1 MYIRVY
7 NNELI
12 RVYMGEDLYSSEVI
26 GKIKGKNSAGV
37 TIQDKNHNMVFYD
50 IATIASKELQL
61 IIRNSDVATIAIK
74 LTDEEIVEYFYSVA
88 KKELLE
94 QKRESYT
101 EEELLEWMNKDI
113 DSCIMNSS
121 IWNDE
126 LKEKVM
132 KMLAVN
138 NFRVQREDID
148 NQD

>member
-1 MYIRVY
+1 MYVRVY

-12 RVYMGEDLYSSEVI
+12 RVYTGEDLYSSEVI
-26 GKIKGKNSAGV
+26 GKIKGKNPAGF

-50 IATIASKELQL
+50 IAKIASKELQM

-94 QKRESYT
+94 QNRENYT
-101 EEELLEWMNKDI
+101 EEELLEWMNKGI

-121 IWNDE
+121 VWNDE
-126 LKEKVM
+126 LKVKVIE
-132 KMLAVN
+132 MLAVN
-138 NFRVQREDID
+138 NFILESE
-148 NQD
+148 